1 MRYFRPMRR
10 GEAIILIGFM
20 GSGKSCA
27 GVELCRRTA
36 RPAFDTDALIVSK
49 VKSSISEIFDR
60 LGEDAFREE
69 ETAVLRTIP
78 GGRSIVVTGGGCIL
92 RAENVELMR
101 ELGTIV
107 WLRADEETILQR
119 VAHREDRP
127 LLRGADPRQRI
138 RELIAA
144 REALYRAA
152 AEVTIDT
159 TTLTPAEV
167 ADAILAALGG
177 SGALRAI

>member
-1 MRYFRPMRR
+1 MER
-10 GEAIILIGFM
+10 GGAIILIGFM

-27 GVELCRRTA
+27 GVELCRRTGL
-36 RPAFDTDALIVSK
+36 PVFDTDALIISK

-69 ETAVLRTIP
+69 ETAALRAIP
-78 GGRSIVVTGGGCIL
+78 RGRSVIVTGGGCIL
-92 RAENVELMR
+92 RAENVELLR

-107 WLRADEETILQR
+107 WLQADEETIFQR

-127 LLRGADPRQRI
+127 LLRGGDPRGRI
-138 RELIAA
+138 RELLAA
-144 REALYRAA
+144 REALYRGA

-159 TTLTPAEV
+159 AGRTPAEV
-167 ADAILAALGG
+167 ADAILAEL
-177 SGALRAI
+177 